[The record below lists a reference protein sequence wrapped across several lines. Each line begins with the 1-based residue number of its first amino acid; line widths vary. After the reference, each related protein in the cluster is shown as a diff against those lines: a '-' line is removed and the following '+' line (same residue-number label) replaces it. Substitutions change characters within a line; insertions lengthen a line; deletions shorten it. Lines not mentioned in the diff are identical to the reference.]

1 VIDCLGP
8 SPIQPVVARRALD
21 PHLRRR
27 LRSAFLDLAG
37 DGLGQSLV
45 ERLAPITD
53 REYDPIRKMLAAV
66 NQASKSLRPTGPAA
80 A

>member
-1 VIDCLGP
+1 M
-8 SPIQPVVARRALD
+8 ARRALD
-21 PHLRRR
+21 SQLRRR
-27 LRSAFLDLAG
+27 LRLALLNLAG

-53 REYDPIRKMLAAV
+53 GEYDPIRKMLAKV
-66 NQASKSLRPTGPAA
+66 NRASLSLRPTRPAA